1 MLLVTIAEASK
12 SARDNIRDQVPVN
25 LRESRTLILVPPSL
39 LENWEAE
46 LNHWMPTPHDIYAG
60 EVFKVGALSFSG
72 HKKAHQILMWE
83 KKGGILLLSLN
94 YFSGLL
100 KIPKSEEQAKVVS
113 ILLDRS
119 SIIVIDEAHRIKSP
133 ATNLSKAVQLF
144 KSKNRI
150 ALTGSPLANH
160 LDEYFSLFEWIAP
173 NYLGT
178 RSDFRSKY
186 VRPIQQG
193 MYQDSSQAEQRKG
206 LKMLAVLKGQ
216 LEPKVSRA
224 DITVLG
230 ARLPAKTEFLI
241 RVPLTAVQEQAYQ
254 ICVNYMLTGSDT
266 QEPRQM
272 QLWVW
277 LTLLRLL
284 CNHPKSFLE
293 RLNDPGTSQ
302 RKKSHFRKTKAAD
315 VECELESEEQQ
326 DEDLL
331 GEVDERVEEPIG
343 RLGLSPKL
351 VQDQNEL
358 LAPLKESLSSIHL
371 SHKMEVLVVILEYA
385 QEAGDKILIFSHNLR
400 TLNFVE
406 ELLKERKWSYKRLVG
421 SRSLCHE
428 AL

>member
-12 SARDNIRDQVPVN
+12 SARDNIRGRIPVN

-39 LENWEAE
+39 LDNWEAE

-60 EVFKVGALSFSG
+60 EVFKVGALSFRG

-83 KKGGILLLSLN
+83 RKGGILLLSLN
-94 YFSGLL
+94 YFSGLV
-100 KIPKSEEQAKVVS
+100 KIQKSEEQANIVS

-119 SIIVIDEAHRIKSP
+119 SIIIIDEAHRIKSP

-160 LDEYFSLFEWIAP
+160 LDEYFSIFEWIAP

-193 MYQDSSQAEQRKG
+193 MYQDSSRAEQRKG

-230 ARLPAKTEFLI
+230 ARLPTKTEFLI
-241 RVPLTAVQEQAYQ
+241 RVPLTAVQDQAYQ
-254 ICVNYMLTGSDT
+254 ICVNYMLAGSET
-266 QEPRQM
+266 QEPRQT

-277 LTLLRLL
+277 LALLRLL

-293 RLNDPGTSQ
+293 RLNDPGTSE
-302 RKKSHFRKTKAAD
+302 RKKSHFRKSTVGD
-315 VECELESEEQQ
+315 VESIAELESEEQQ
-326 DEDLL
+326 DDDLL
-331 GEVDERVEEPIG
+331 GEVDERGEEPIG
-343 RLGLSPKL
+343 RLGLSSKL

-358 LAPLKESLSSIHL
+358 LTPLKESLSSIRL
-371 SHKMEVLVVILEYA
+371 SHKMEVLMAILEYA

-421 SRSLCHE
+421 IKVPVS
-428 AL
+428 